1 MLDEMAEEEILTYDD
16 LRVDNCDI
24 EITCEDCS
32 NIFEIKN
39 VTFKTYIN
47 L

>member
-1 MLDEMAEEEILTYDD
+1 MQDVFENVRELLDDD

-39 VTFKTYIN
+39 VTF
-47 L
+47 